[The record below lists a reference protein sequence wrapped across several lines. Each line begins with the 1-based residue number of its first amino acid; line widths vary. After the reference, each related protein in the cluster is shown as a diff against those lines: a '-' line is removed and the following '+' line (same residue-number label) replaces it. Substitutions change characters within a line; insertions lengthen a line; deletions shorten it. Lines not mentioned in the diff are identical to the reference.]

1 MSASRAVRVHIVVVP
16 WKVCAGG
23 GIYHDD
29 VGSRTAPVRPASL
42 PADLA
47 ELRSPLTGM
56 VQLPLGVYA
65 SGQAPAR
72 GFDMTN
78 EAERIEL
85 YEIVLTD
92 GTAEDVCR
100 YVNREELLRL
110 WTRLW
115 LPPHIRQVWE
125 PRLGVVAS

>member
-1 MSASRAVRVHIVVVP
+1 
-16 WKVCAGG
+16 
-23 GIYHDD
+23 
-29 VGSRTAPVRPASL
+29 
-42 PADLA
+42 
-47 ELRSPLTGM
+47 M

-65 SGQAPAR
+65 SGQGPAR
-72 GFDMTN
+72 RFDMTN

-110 WTRLW
+110 WPRLW
-115 LPPHIRQVWE
+115 LPPHVRRYGSQGLVLS
-125 PRLGVVAS
+125 PRESGRAA

>member
-1 MSASRAVRVHIVVVP
+1 MTSSALGPRR
-16 WKVCAGG
+16 GG
-23 GIYHDD
+23 W
-29 VGSRTAPVRPASL
+29 RRPVSL

-47 ELRSPLTGM
+47 ELRGPLTGI
-56 VQLPLGVYA
+56 VQLPLCVYA
-65 SGQAPAR
+65 SGQGPAR
-72 GFDMTN
+72 RFDMTN
-78 EAERIEL
+78 DAERIEL

-110 WTRLW
+110 WPRLW
-115 LPPHIRQVWE
+115 LPPHVRRVWE